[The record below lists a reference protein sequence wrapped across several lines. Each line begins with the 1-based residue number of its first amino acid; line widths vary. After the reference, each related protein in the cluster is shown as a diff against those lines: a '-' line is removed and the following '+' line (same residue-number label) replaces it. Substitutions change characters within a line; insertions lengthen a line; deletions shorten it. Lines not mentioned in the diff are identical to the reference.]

1 MSPINTEPPPTA
13 TNTAPPPPQSLP
25 SPSSPPTPKFNFTYD
40 PSLTPYTVSLHTFL
54 QSHPEYDAIATG
66 SLVFWRPPP
75 SLSPS
80 TSHPPQSP
88 SSSSPPPRILLQKR
102 AAHDSMPG
110 RWETPGGGCDLDDE
124 SVLHAAARE
133 LWEESRLVAGHVAA
147 RVGGEHVFFSRRGMR
162 IGKLNF
168 VVEVVMDD
176 GAGIGEGEGSPPRV
190 QLDANEHED
199 FVWASEGECRAGKI
213 RDGRELVF
221 TTRAQEEVVYEAF
234 GWWKKRGDKEVLRG
248 GD

>member
-13 TNTAPPPPQSLP
+13 TNKAPLPPEPAS

-40 PSLTPYTVSLHTFL
+40 PSLTPYNVSLHTFL

-66 SLVFWRPPP
+66 CLVFWSPP
-75 SLSPS
+75 SPS
-80 TSHPPQSP
+80 SSASASTPQSP
-88 SSSSPPPRILLQKR
+88 SSSSSPPRILLQKR

-133 LWEESRLVAGHVAA
+133 LWEESRLVVGHVVA

-162 IGKLNF
+162 IGKFNF
-168 VVEVVMDD
+168 VVEVVNDAE
-176 GAGIGEGEGSPPRV
+176 GRGEGDGDGEEGPPNV
-190 QLDANEHED
+190 KLDANEHED

-234 GWWKKRGDKEVLRG
+234 RWWKKRNGARG
-248 GD
+248 